1 MVGPCSTPP
10 PPPNGNTTQN
20 LLLWD
25 KTWSIKRSPTSN
37 PLPDNINPLH
47 AVITATWMSAHPG
60 KAGGKIFKSY
70 DVPRVQVQGRVH
82 ILVVHKHGHGA
93 ACHPCLLTWRVS
105 AIFIPQFDH
114 ADACV
119 ERVAPSTG
127 TLGSHFPSDPQQ
139 RTTLQGG
146 GCLSFDSP
154 PHIHPPWLL
163 LSAVDLPLGP
173 LWVSPA
179 TNLL

>member
-1 MVGPCSTPP
+1 MQHPL
-10 PPPNGNTTQN
+10 NGNATQN
-20 LLLWD
+20 LLLCD

-60 KAGGKIFKSY
+60 KAGRKIFK

-127 TLGSHFPSDPQQ
+127 TLGSHFSSDPQQ
-139 RTTLQGG
+139 RTTLGGVSVSTPHPTSTLLGFLFLQGT
-146 GCLSFDSP
+146 CLWGPSGSA
-154 PHIHPPWLL
+154 LL
-163 LSAVDLPLGP
+163 QTCFNS
-173 LWVSPA
+173 
-179 TNLL
+179 